1 MLNNKKLFSLIN
13 FANVE
18 SGLLANNLVRG
29 PEELMNFQPMLRGV
43 PILIPADPS
52 IFIFKK
58 SDVFSIEPRQ
68 ILEIIYGHNDSS
80 YIGFAHAFKSLTFL
94 SHFEVRDEYRSAV
107 DSITHQNNSV
117 IDHVSSL
124 RLQSNTIGAFQTR
137 NIPHFGHEEI
147 MHRMLDYCDHLVIN
161 PVLGPKKNGDAT
173 LQCLEDIFSNLY
185 HNQFSGRVTF
195 QPVMANMFY
204 AGPREAI
211 HHALIRKKLGFDLFS
226 VGRDHAGAGG
236 IYAPDA
242 SVNAVKRFSQGIGIN
257 VFCHSGAVFCRS
269 CAKVVLR
276 DDCKHSDE
284 NKMDISGTKFRYC
297 LNSGTFFEFASSQ
310 LQEYLFS
317 QNYKVFEDD

>member
-1 MLNNKKLFSLIN
+1 MLNNQKLFSLIN
-13 FANVE
+13 VANVE

-29 PEELMNFQPMLRGV
+29 HEEFTNFQCMSRGV

-52 IFIFKK
+52 VFIFKK
-58 SDVFSIEPRQ
+58 SDVFCIEPDH
-68 ILEIIYGHNDSS
+68 ILEIIYGHNNSS
-80 YIGFAHAFKSLTFL
+80 YVGFAHAFTSLTFL
-94 SHFEVRDEYRSAV
+94 SNFEVRDEYRPTV
-107 DSITHQNNSV
+107 NSIINQNNSV
-117 IDHVSSL
+117 LDNVSTL
-124 RLQSNTIGAFQTR
+124 RSQSKTIGAFQTR

-147 MHRMLDYCDHLVIN
+147 MRRMLDHCDHLVIN
-161 PVLGPKKNGDAT
+161 PVFGPKKRGDAT
-173 LQCLEDIFSNLY
+173 LQCLEDIFSNFY

-211 HHALIRKKLGFDLFS
+211 HHSLIRKKLGFDLFS
-226 VGRDHAGAGG
+226 VGRDHAGASG

-242 SVNAVKRFSQGIGIN
+242 AVNAVKRFSRILGIN

-276 DDCKHSDE
+276 DDCKHADE
-284 NKMDISGTKFRYC
+284 EKMDISGTKFRHC
-297 LNSGTFFEFASSQ
+297 LNSKMLFEFASSS

-317 QNYKVFEDD
+317 QDFQVFEND